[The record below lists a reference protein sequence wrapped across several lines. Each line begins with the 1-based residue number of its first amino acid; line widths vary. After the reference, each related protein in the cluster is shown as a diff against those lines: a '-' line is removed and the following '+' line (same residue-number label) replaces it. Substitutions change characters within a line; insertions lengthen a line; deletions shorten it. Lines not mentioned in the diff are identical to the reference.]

1 MNKGKHVKIRWRDFK
16 LWGLCSRKHHFLFNI
31 CLLLWSGATNGA
43 GNLASY
49 FYRYECPLEETFS
62 DLMLKSVKFRPKLD
76 LTSFPWTSLPS
87 SLLVSLLLQLFL
99 SELLQWGVHP
109 APSSPLLC
117 NNVQHVLCSGERTAS
132 HLSTSALSESAEL
145 FSELSV
151 GFCHLLKSPGWYAS
165 ALKLKNDTYST
176 AKQVKLQSQ
185 PLVALLDCV
194 SLNTALLWP
203 ESFLVYNASAG

>member
-1 MNKGKHVKIRWRDFK
+1 
-16 LWGLCSRKHHFLFNI
+16 
-31 CLLLWSGATNGA
+31 
-43 GNLASY
+43 
-49 FYRYECPLEETFS
+49 
-62 DLMLKSVKFRPKLD
+62 MLKSIKLRPKLD

-87 SLLVSLLLQLFL
+87 SLLVSLLLQMFL

-117 NNVQHVLCSGERTAS
+117 NNMQHVLCSGERTAS
-132 HLSTSALSESAEL
+132 HPSTSALSESAEL

-194 SLNTALLWP
+194 SLNTASSDLSHFLFIMLPLVNVRGTVELIKSPWDRWVGLANTLWP
-203 ESFLVYNASAG
+203 CSPC